1 MWGKQ
6 FSRNIAGLLL
16 VLIALGG
23 MIHFYP
29 RPTKERV
36 LCTGPAEILS
46 CSGKRLEKILDG
58 KGNREDQLTLYRQFN
73 HFGNPVAL
81 FNLNMKPI
89 VWNDAAAAFEG
100 EYSETMPVL
109 QDGVQIGMVGV
120 VQKTVFAPERK
131 SPNGSLPVLLAFV
144 LLGLIALGS
153 ELSVTIFAFLLLIQI
168 WIAPLPDYLFL
179 FAGAVY
185 FRSRRSSIVRYWLNP
200 LFAGFMALFFVELF
214 SRGFNAFHFYEALYH
229 SPSFSVLGLAWMAGA
244 FFSATRFH
252 WLSVPILAIT
262 LFFSPPAFILCGLT
276 AVIALL
282 FHRIEKPWHAVFLI
296 LVTAGLAL
304 AVLYGETYF
313 CMRNLLLKTET
324 RPEKIEINA
333 FHDLDHFLHL
343 AETGGF
349 RDLLDYLKQSGLVDS
364 PYDFEAVYFNQIG
377 EILGSYSR
385 GLPEVMSLP
394 AEHAV
399 ETIPAGRGKRRVV
412 AGTAPFKYGILSL
425 RLSADVYTLPFLKPQ
440 GVYSGSFQ
448 IREVSG
454 KQKIQIELPGIFK
467 VLSDLAFLVLLGMI
481 LYVVFSRLTGPGTR
495 GLFART
501 VLGQFAV
508 LTGFLTL
515 IGILLM
521 FQSRSFTRTISKEGL
536 YRTADLASQLLERD
550 ESMLS
555 DSYLGFLKTLIHG
568 DYSLYSEGMVAFS
581 TNHLETPV
589 LLDYLVYLKSMT
601 PDAREP
607 FIEGDFLYVSLS
619 LSRFP
624 SAVLQIRPIGSWET
638 TPFLNGA
645 RALMMILVLF
655 LLASFLISAYLT
667 RKLVNPIRALAAA
680 SEGISRG
687 DYEVEIQYNYDDEM
701 RTLILSMEEM
711 ANSLKNQRLNLEAL
725 LANVSSAVALVNENK
740 EIVASNPLFGKLP
753 SAVTDGLIER
763 EELFQTR
770 TDFIFHGRTYQ
781 ISIVRLENR
790 NRVIIVDDVT
800 EIVRA
805 SRFSV
810 IGDMARQVAHD
821 IKNPL
826 TPIRLNAEFLDSV
839 AKQNPEKLAE
849 VIPRVVA
856 NILKKTEELKAIS
869 AQFSDLVRASRKSTG
884 RLRSVRLK
892 EFVNS
897 LSETY
902 PNLSVEITGP
912 EVSVLG
918 DSLKLTRVLGNL
930 LENTY
935 SFAGESGKVKIKIT
949 ATEGRVI
956 LDYRD
961 NGEGIPEENV
971 SRVFE
976 PYFSTRESGTGLGL
990 FISRE
995 FMREM
1000 GGEIEA
1006 IPCDTGARFR
1016 ITLNRSSEENHVS
1029 ENSQ

>member
-1 MWGKQ
+1 
-6 FSRNIAGLLL
+6 
-16 VLIALGG
+16 
-23 MIHFYP
+23 
-29 RPTKERV
+29 
-36 LCTGPAEILS
+36 
-46 CSGKRLEKILDG
+46 
-58 KGNREDQLTLYRQFN
+58 
-73 HFGNPVAL
+73 
-81 FNLNMKPI
+81 
-89 VWNDAAAAFEG
+89 
-100 EYSETMPVL
+100 MPVL
-109 QDGVQIGMVGV
+109 QNGVQIGAVGV
-120 VQKTVFAPERK
+120 VQQPVAVPQRKT
-131 SPNGSLPVLLAFV
+131 PNGSLPVLLAFV

-153 ELSVTIFAFLLLIQI
+153 EFAVTLFAFLLLIQT
-168 WIAPLPDYLFL
+168 AVSPLPAYLFL

-185 FRSRRSSIVRYWLNP
+185 FRSRRSPALRYWLNP
-200 LFAGFMALFFVELF
+200 LFAGFMGIFFVQLF
-214 SRGFNAFHFYEALYH
+214 SHGFNAFHFYEALYH
-229 SPSFSVLGLAWMAGA
+229 SPSLAVLGFAWMAAA
-244 FFSATRFH
+244 FFSATRFNR
-252 WLSVPILAIT
+252 LSVLIFLAI
-262 LFFSPPAFILCGLT
+262 LFFSFPAFILCVLT
-276 AVIALL
+276 AGAALL
-282 FHRIEKPWHAVFLI
+282 FHRMEKPWHAVFLI
-296 LVTAGLAL
+296 LITAGLVL
-304 AVLYGETYF
+304 AALYGDTYF
-313 CMRNLLLKTET
+313 RMRRLLVESET
-324 RPEKIEINA
+324 RPAQMEAAA
-333 FHDLDHFLHL
+333 FRDLDHYLHL

-349 RDLLDYLKQSGLVDS
+349 RDLLDYLKKSGLVDS
-364 PYDFEAVYFNQIG
+364 SYDFEAVYFNQIG

-394 AEHAV
+394 AEHSV
-399 ETIPAGRGKRRVV
+399 ETLPAGRGERRVV

-440 GVYSGSFQ
+440 GVYSGSFR
-448 IREVSG
+448 IREMSG
-454 KQKIQIELPGIFK
+454 KTVIRIETPGIFK
-467 VLSDLAFLVLLGMI
+467 ILSDLAFLVLLGMI
-481 LYVVFSRLTGPGTR
+481 LYVAFSRLTGPGTR

-515 IGILLM
+515 VGILLM
-521 FQSRSFTRTISKEGL
+521 FQSRSFTRSVSKEGL

-568 DYSLYSEGMVAFS
+568 DYSLYSEGMVVFS

-589 LLDYLVYLKSMT
+589 LLDYPAYLKST
-601 PDAREP
+601 QPGDREP
-607 FIEGDFLYVSLS
+607 FIEGDFLYVPLS
-619 LSRFP
+619 LSRYP
-624 SAVLQIRPIGSWET
+624 SAVLQVRPIGSWET

-645 RALMMILVLF
+645 RALMIVLVLF
-655 LLASFLISAYLT
+655 LLVSFLISAYLT
-667 RKLVNPIRALAAA
+667 RKLVDPIRELAAA
-680 SEGISRG
+680 SERISRG
-687 DYEVEIQYNYDDEM
+687 DYNVKIRYDYDDEM
-701 RTLILSMEEM
+701 QTLILSMEEM

-725 LANVSSAVALVNENK
+725 LANVSSAVALVNEDG
-740 EIVASNPLFGKLP
+740 EVVASNPLFGKLP
-753 SAVTDGLIER
+753 PAVTEGLIGR
-763 EELFQTR
+763 EVAFQNR
-770 TDFIFHGRTYQ
+770 TDFVFQGRTYQ
-781 ISIVRLENR
+781 IAVVRLENR

-800 EIVRA
+800 DVVRA

-839 AKQNPEKLAE
+839 AKRNPEKLPEA
-849 VIPRVVA
+849 IPRVVA

-869 AQFSDLVRASRKSTG
+869 AQFSDLVRASRKSSG
-884 RLRSVRLK
+884 SLRSIRLK

-902 PNLSVEITGP
+902 PNLKVEVTGP
-912 EVSVLG
+912 EVSVAG

-930 LENTY
+930 MENTY
-935 SFAGESGKVKIKIT
+935 SFAGESGEVKIKII
-949 ATEGRVI
+949 EDNSRVI

-1006 IPCDTGARFR
+1006 VPCDTGARFR
-1016 ITLNRSSEENHVS
+1016 ITLNRSGEESHVS
-1029 ENSQ
+1029 GNS